1 MTRRLVGLGL
11 LLAAALVYVGLTLP
25 ARGARDEARTAFA
38 RQREERERLRAE
50 VARLERRASAA
61 RPGAPDGA
69 AAARALRLSLLAAT
83 RGLLI
88 GDVQIASHP
97 ERRGTTAAR
106 GRLGGTGRQADLLS
120 VAGRLADPGS
130 GVLLERLELALRPEG
145 VRLEADA
152 ISVGPGL
159 PPGDGPP
166 YGGGS

>member
-11 LLAAALVYVGLTLP
+11 LLAAALVHVGLTLP
-25 ARGARDEARTAFA
+25 ARGARDEARMAFA
-38 RQREERERLRAE
+38 HQREERERLRAE

-61 RPGAPDGA
+61 RPGAPDGDA
-69 AAARALRLSLLAAT
+69 AAARAMRLSLLAAT
-83 RGLLI
+83 RGLAI

-106 GRLGGTGRQADLLS
+106 GRLGGTGRQADLLNM
-120 VAGRLADPGS
+120 AGRLADPSS

-152 ISVGPGL
+152 ISVRPG
-159 PPGDGPP
+159 
-166 YGGGS
+166 S